1 MIVQG
6 KRRRHQTGRRRSLTG
21 QIAVLNRMCRSVML
35 NQCKWKQ
42 SVLRGF
48 VGVMGWLWS
57 PEVFS
62 RVLLGRLRPQTR
74 NRRTL
79 TGQNTV
85 HSRVGNPESMEWK
98 LLVLGANS
106 GPRGWLCSPVSF
118 SRTLLGRLRQQTEI
132 ETL

>member
-1 MIVQG
+1 M
-6 KRRRHQTGRRRSLTG
+6 
-21 QIAVLNRMCRSVML
+21 
-35 NQCKWKQ
+35 
-42 SVLRGF
+42 
-48 VGVMGWLWS
+48 GVMGWLWS

-62 RVLLGRLRPQTR
+62 RVLLGRLGPQTR

-85 HSRVGNPESMEWK
+85 QNGVGNPESMEWK

-118 SRTLLGRLRQQTEI
+118 SKVLRRRRRQETEI
-132 ETL
+132 EAF